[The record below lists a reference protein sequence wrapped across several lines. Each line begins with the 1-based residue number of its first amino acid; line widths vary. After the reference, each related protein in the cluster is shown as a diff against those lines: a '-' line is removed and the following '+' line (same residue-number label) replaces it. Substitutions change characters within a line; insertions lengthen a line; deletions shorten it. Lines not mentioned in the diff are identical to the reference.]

1 MTVAKGAVIGNG
13 MIPLYDGIGA
23 SDRDDILDCLSHAD
37 GFASR
42 VFDQKMEYHNWLFR
56 YRTRLQQRGWDLINP
71 VRHTPQVIFDA
82 KELNAVSYRVF
93 ESVASRTLARLA
105 QSAWSSMSTNRPPR
119 AFFRAA
125 DRDGELG
132 RMQLMPC
139 VLEPDGDIMML
150 AYCIRLTGTVDTR
163 DFDFWTQTRREMLL
177 RISGG
182 VYRFD
187 RQVYARFRDEIRTQ
201 LGNEGDRGM
210 QFYYI

>member
-1 MTVAKGAVIGNG
+1 MTVAMGAVIGNG
-13 MIPLYDGIGA
+13 MIPLYAGIGG

-42 VFDQKMEYHNWLFR
+42 AFDQKAEYLNWLFR
-56 YRTRLQQRGWDLINP
+56 YLTRLQQRGWGLINP
-71 VRHTPQVIFDA
+71 IKHTPQVIFDA
-82 KELNAVSYRVF
+82 GELNAVSYRIF
-93 ESVASRTLARLA
+93 ESIASRRLAGLA
-105 QSAWSSMSTNRPPR
+105 QSAWSSMNTNRFAQ
-119 AFFRAA
+119 AFFRAG
-125 DRDGELG
+125 DRDGELV

-139 VLEPDGDIMML
+139 VLEPDGAIMML

-187 RQVYARFRDEIRTQ
+187 RAEYARYRDTIREQ
-201 LGNEGDRGM
+201 LGKEGDRGM